1 MFDDLT
7 WQGRPFQT
15 VQHKKF
21 KTSDQ
26 ASACAGFQENRTFR
40 KQLFLFAL
48 GVNLGLLCDPESTD
62 PCETNAICDD
72 YGICS
77 KCVAVTTFCFAFNI
91 PAESLIM

>member
-1 MFDDLT
+1 M
-7 WQGRPFQT
+7 
-15 VQHKKF
+15 QHKKF

-26 ASACAGFQENRTFR
+26 TNARAGFQENRTFR

-48 GVNLGLLCDPESTD
+48 GVNLGEECDTESTD
-62 PCETNAICDD
+62 PCETNAVCDD

-77 KCVAVTTFCFAFNI
+77 KYVAVTTFYLAFNI